1 MSLRSTL
8 LASAVTLALIVASY
22 AAHAG
27 QYRLAPG
34 AQANIDVSSQGSY
47 TSIIVANTGSQ
58 PGSIELD
65 APVGRKLELAPGQS
79 TEIYG
84 PLRSRGFVSVRNTG
98 SSPLTVTSSYQD
110 RAPAP

>member
-47 TSIIVANTGSQ
+47 TNTGSQ